1 MLDVQN
7 SGKDEYAMKAAGFLQ
22 SLDKFSTYYGLKL
35 SHLAFSATEQF
46 STMIQSKNLT
56 IQKPVHGANL
66 ATNFLERQRSEV
78 AFELFYQKVLEE
90 SKELTSEP
98 VLPNCIVVFCII

>member
-1 MLDVQN
+1 MP
-7 SGKDEYAMKAAGFLQ
+7 
-22 SLDKFSTYYGLKL
+22 
-35 SHLAFSATEQF
+35 H
-46 STMIQSKNLT
+46 SKNLT
-56 IQKPVHGANL
+56 IQEAVYGANL

-98 VLPNCIVVFCII
+98 VLPQYR